1 MISSKNEVSGPGKEG
16 FLSRVNFMNVEAEKI
31 INIGIVGGGLLA
43 RDVLEKTYSD
53 YRKKDVRAKII
64 AIADNDLTSPGV
76 AKAREL
82 GLKVTGDYRDFF
94 LPVFDIHLIMVLTPE
109 REVFKEILATKP
121 DHIRVLA
128 YHVFDMF
135 WRATNVEEK
144 RLRSQTEEFETI
156 FNAIQDTIVV
166 ITPERE
172 IVEVNEA
179 FLNTM
184 GYGRDEVIGRKCHE
198 IFQNFAEPCKRGDFV
213 CPLEEVIKNRQT
225 NQQILTR
232 VDHKGRIRYIEV
244 SMFPIWGDKGKI
256 SKFIEISRDITDRK
270 KQEEKIRQRLER
282 MVEERTRELKETH
295 EKLLHQ
301 DKMAS
306 LGKLAASV
314 VHEIN
319 NPVAGML
326 NFILLMKRII
336 EEKDLDT
343 RTAERFVQYLGLME
357 TETRRVSRIASNLL
371 AFSRQ
376 SKLEL
381 KPVDINRLIEK
392 TLLLNGNLLKI
403 NRVRVEKS
411 LDVELPEI
419 VGSEDQLQQVLMNL
433 VSNAAEA
440 MDAGEGGILTIETR
454 SLSADSIIMISLTDT
469 GAGIPEENLSKL
481 FEPFFTTKKK
491 GKGVGLGL
499 SVAYGI
505 VEEHGGTIKVESK
518 PGKGTTFRVLLPVP
532 SGDGGLHGD
541 R

>member
-1 MISSKNEVSGPGKEG
+1 
-16 FLSRVNFMNVEAEKI
+16 
-31 INIGIVGGGLLA
+31 
-43 RDVLEKTYSD
+43 
-53 YRKKDVRAKII
+53 
-64 AIADNDLTSPGV
+64 
-76 AKAREL
+76 
-82 GLKVTGDYRDFF
+82 
-94 LPVFDIHLIMVLTPE
+94 
-109 REVFKEILATKP
+109 
-121 DHIRVLA
+121 
-128 YHVFDMF
+128 
-135 WRATNVEEK
+135 
-144 RLRSQTEEFETI
+144 
-156 FNAIQDTIVV
+156 
-166 ITPERE
+166 
-172 IVEVNEA
+172 
-179 FLNTM
+179 
-184 GYGRDEVIGRKCHE
+184 
-198 IFQNFAEPCKRGDFV
+198 
-213 CPLEEVIKNRQT
+213 
-225 NQQILTR
+225 
-232 VDHKGRIRYIEV
+232 
-244 SMFPIWGDKGKI
+244 
-256 SKFIEISRDITDRK
+256 
-270 KQEEKIRQRLER
+270 

-319 NPVAGML
+319 NPVAGMF

>member
-1 MISSKNEVSGPGKEG
+1 
-16 FLSRVNFMNVEAEKI
+16 MNVKAEEI
-31 INIGIVGGGLLA
+31 INIGIVGGGVLA
-43 RDVLEKTYSD
+43 RDVLEKTYAD

-64 AIADNDLTSPGV
+64 ALADNDLTSPGV
-76 AKAREL
+76 TKAREL
-82 GLKVTGDYRDFF
+82 GLKVTEDYRDFF
-94 LPVFDIHLIMVLTPE
+94 LPEYDIHLIMVLTPE
-109 REVFKEILATKP
+109 NKIFDDILGSKP

-144 RLRSQTEEFETI
+144 KLRNRTEEFETI
-156 FNAIQDTIVV
+156 FNAIQDFIVV
-166 ITPERE
+166 ITPEHE

-179 FLNTM
+179 FLKTM
-184 GYGRDEVIGRKCHE
+184 GYTREEVIGRRCHE
-198 IFQNFAEPCKRGDFV
+198 IFQNFSEPCKRGDFV
-213 CPLEEVIKNRQT
+213 CPLEQVIKNRLAD
-225 NQQILTR
+225 QQILTR
-232 VDHKGRIRYIEV
+232 VDHKGRLRYIEV
-244 SMFPIWGDKGKI
+244 TMFPIWGDKGKI

-270 KQEEKIRQRLER
+270 KEEEQIRQRLEG

-326 NFILLMKRII
+326 NFILLMQRII
-336 EEKDLDT
+336 EEKDLDS
-343 RTAERFVQYLGLME
+343 RTAGQFAQYLGLME

-381 KPVDINRLIEK
+381 KPVDINRLVEK

-403 NRVRVEKS
+403 NRVRVERL
-411 LDVELPEI
+411 LDPELPEI
-419 VGSEDQLQQVLMNL
+419 VGSEDQLQQVFMNL

-440 MDAGEGGILTIETR
+440 MDSSDGGMLTIETR
-454 SLSADSIIMISLTDT
+454 HLLEGNQIMIAFTDT
-469 GAGIPEENLSKL
+469 GPGIPEENISKL

-505 VEEHGGTIKVESK
+505 VEEHGGTIQVESAL
-518 PGKGTTFRVLLPVP
+518 GKGTTFRVLLPV
-532 SGDGGLHGD
+532 SAGNGGLHGD

>member
-1 MISSKNEVSGPGKEG
+1 
-16 FLSRVNFMNVEAEKI
+16 MNGNAEEI
-31 INIGIVGGGLLA
+31 INIGIVGGGPLT
-43 RDVLEKTYSD
+43 RDVLEKTYAD
-53 YRKKDVRAKII
+53 YSKRDVRARIT
-64 AIADNDLTSPGV
+64 AIADSDLTSLGV
-76 AKAREL
+76 MKAREL
-82 GLKVTGDYRDFF
+82 GLKVTEDYRDFF
-94 LPVFDIHLIMVLTPE
+94 LPEFDVHLIMVLTPE
-109 REVFKEILATKP
+109 KEVFDRILRSKP
-121 DHIRVLA
+121 EHIRVLA
-128 YHVFDMF
+128 YHVFEMF

-144 RLRSQTEEFETI
+144 RLRNQTEEFETI
-156 FNAIQDTIVV
+156 FNAIQDFIVV

-172 IVEVNEA
+172 ILEVNEA

-184 GYGRDEVIGRKCHE
+184 GYAREEVIGKKCHE
-198 IFQNFAEPCKRGDFV
+198 VFQNFPEPCKGGDFV

-225 NQQILTR
+225 DRQILTR
-232 VDHKGRIRYIEV
+232 VDHGGEIRYIEV
-244 SMFPIWGDKGKI
+244 TMFPIWGEKGKI

-270 KQEEKIRQRLER
+270 KEEEQIRQRLER

-306 LGKLAASV
+306 LGKLSASV

-319 NPVAGML
+319 NPIAGML

-336 EEKDLDT
+336 EEKDLDG
-343 RTAERFVQYLGLME
+343 RTADRFAEYLGLME
-357 TETRRVSRIASNLL
+357 TETRRVSRIATNLL

-381 KPVDINRLIEK
+381 KPVDVNRLIDK
-392 TLLLNGNLLKI
+392 TLLLTGNLLKI
-403 NRVRVEKS
+403 NRVKVEKV
-411 LDVELPEI
+411 LNPKLPEI
-419 VGSEDQLQQVLMNL
+419 VGSEDQLSQVFMNM

-440 MDAGEGGILTIETR
+440 MESGDGGTLTVETR
-454 SLSADSIIMISLTDT
+454 HLLEDNKIIVSFSDT
-469 GAGIPEENLSKL
+469 GTGIPEESISKL

-505 VEEHGGTIKVESK
+505 VEEHGGTIEVESIL
-518 PGKGTTFRVLLPVP
+518 GKGTTFRVLLPV
-532 SGDGGLHGD
+532 SAGNGGLHGD

>member
-1 MISSKNEVSGPGKEG
+1 MVKFNH
-16 FLSRVNFMNVEAEKI
+16 MNVKTEEI

-43 RDVLEKTYSD
+43 KDVLEKIYSD

-64 AIADNDLTSPGV
+64 AVADSDLSSPGV
-76 AKAREL
+76 TKAREL
-82 GLKVTGDYRDFF
+82 GLKVTEDYRDFF
-94 LPVFDIHLIMVLTPE
+94 LPEFQLHLIMVLTPE
-109 REVFKEILATKP
+109 KEVFEDILGSKP
-121 DHIRVLA
+121 NHIRLLA

-144 RLRSQTEEFETI
+144 KLRNRTEEFETI
-156 FNAIQDTIVV
+156 FNAIQDFIVV

-179 FLNTM
+179 FLNAM
-184 GYGRDEVIGRKCHE
+184 GYARGEVIGRKCHE
-198 IFQNFAEPCKRGDFV
+198 IFQNFSEPCKKGDFV
-213 CPLEEVIKNRQT
+213 CPLDEVIKNRRAD
-225 NQQILTR
+225 QQILTR
-232 VDHKGRIRYIEV
+232 MDHKGRLRYIEV
-244 SMFPIWGDKGKI
+244 TMFPIWANRGKI

-270 KQEEKIRQRLER
+270 KQEEQIRQRLER

-319 NPVAGML
+319 NPVAGIL

-336 EEKDLDT
+336 EEKDLDS
-343 RTAERFVQYLGLME
+343 RRADQFAQYLGLME

-381 KPVDINRLIEK
+381 KAVDINRLIEK

-403 NRVRVEKS
+403 NRVKVEKF
-411 LDVELPEI
+411 LDPELPEM

-440 MDAGEGGILTIETR
+440 MDSNDGGILTIETR
-454 SLSADSIIMISLTDT
+454 HLLEDSKVMVSFADT
-469 GAGIPEENLSKL
+469 GTGIPEENIPRL

-505 VEEHGGTIKVESK
+505 IQEHGGAIQVESAL
-518 PGKGTTFRVLLPVP
+518 GKGTTFRVLLPV
-532 SGDGGLHGD
+532 SAGNGGLHGD

>member
-1 MISSKNEVSGPGKEG
+1 MVKFNH
-16 FLSRVNFMNVEAEKI
+16 MNVKTEEI
-31 INIGIVGGGLLA
+31 INIGILGGGVLA

-64 AIADNDLTSPGV
+64 AVADSDLTSPGV
-76 AKAREL
+76 TKAREL
-82 GLKVTGDYRDFF
+82 GLKVTADYRDFF
-94 LPVFDIHLIMVLTPE
+94 RPAFDIHLIMVLTPE
-109 REVFKEILATKP
+109 REVFDEILASKP
-121 DHIRVLA
+121 KHIRVLA

-144 RLRSQTEEFETI
+144 RLRNQTEEFETI
-156 FNAIQDTIVV
+156 FNAIQDIIVV
-166 ITPERE
+166 ITPDRE

-179 FLNTM
+179 FLNSM
-184 GYGRDEVIGRKCHE
+184 GYARDEVIGRKCHE
-198 IFQNFAEPCKRGDFV
+198 IFQNFNEPCKRSDFV
-213 CPLEEVIKNRQT
+213 CPLEQVIKNRQAD
-225 NQQILTR
+225 QQIHTR
-232 VDHKGRIRYIEV
+232 LDHKGRLRYIEV
-244 SMFPIWGDKGKI
+244 TMFPIWGDKGKI

-270 KQEEKIRQRLER
+270 KEEEQVLQRLEG

-319 NPVAGML
+319 NPVAGIL

-336 EEKDLDT
+336 EEKDLDS
-343 RTAERFVQYLGLME
+343 RTAEQFAQYLGLME

-381 KPVDINRLIEK
+381 KPVDMNRLIEK

-403 NRVRVEKS
+403 NRVKVEKF
-411 LDVELPEI
+411 LDPELPEM

-440 MDAGEGGILTIETR
+440 MDSIDGGILTIETR
-454 SLSADSIIMISLTDT
+454 HLSEDNKVMVSFADT
-469 GAGIPEENLSKL
+469 GTGIPEENVSKL

-505 VEEHGGTIKVESK
+505 VEEHGGSIQVESTL
-518 PGKGTTFRVLLPVP
+518 GSGTTFGVILPI
-532 SGDGGLHGD
+532 STGNGGLHGD